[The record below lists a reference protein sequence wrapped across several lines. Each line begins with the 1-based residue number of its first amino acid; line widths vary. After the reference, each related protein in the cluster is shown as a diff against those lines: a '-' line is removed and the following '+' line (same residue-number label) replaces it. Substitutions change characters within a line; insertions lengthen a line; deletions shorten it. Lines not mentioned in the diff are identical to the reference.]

1 MQYVNL
7 ISMRYDF
14 MVGVDTGVQTGYAL
28 WNMVNRCLAQVDTL
42 AVHDVILQ
50 LHELSQMYTIKVR
63 IEDARKRKW
72 VQGGR
77 EKLQGVG
84 SVKRDAKILED
95 FCKAKGIAYELVAP
109 KDNRTKMDAGYFARL
124 TGWNEKCSV
133 HARDAAMLVYG
144 W

>member
-1 MQYVNL
+1 MGRVQ
-7 ISMRYDF
+7 YDF
-14 MVGVDTGVQTGYAL
+14 VVGVDTGVHSGYAL
-28 WNMVNRCLAQVDTL
+28 WNMAGRCLAQVDTL
-42 AVHDVILQ
+42 MIHDVILQ
-50 LHELSQMYTIKVR
+50 LHELSQMYRIMVR
-63 IEDARKRKW
+63 IEDARLRKW

-95 FCKAKGIAYELVAP
+95 FCKDKGIAYELVAP
-109 KDNRTKMDAGYFARL
+109 KNNRTKMDARDFARL
-124 TGWNEKCSV
+124 TGWGEKCSV